1 MPDYCD
7 ENTLVDFFSSNFLN
21 KKKSETILKKT
32 IKIAHQI
39 KNINHSDV
47 NIIVSLAGLS
57 NKINRFNYYKKI
69 KKLTEDLKKRS
80 INLLPQW
87 LPVDAWYFG
96 GNVKTEAFSNPKDLK
111 FLKKI
116 KLNICLDLSHY
127 ILSCNYYNY
136 NLFKYFHNN
145 VSIFKHY
152 HVSDAKGTDGEGI
165 LIGKGEIIKSGLL
178 DIILKDKHKVKVLET
193 WQGHLND
200 LSKFKEDI
208 NTIVKILK

>member
-1 MPDYCD
+1 
-7 ENTLVDFFSSNFLN
+7 
-21 KKKSETILKKT
+21 
-32 IKIAHQI
+32 
-39 KNINHSDV
+39 
-47 NIIVSLAGLS
+47 
-57 NKINRFNYYKKI
+57 
-69 KKLTEDLKKRS
+69 
-80 INLLPQW
+80 
-87 LPVDAWYFG
+87 
-96 GNVKTEAFSNPKDLK
+96 
-111 FLKKI
+111 
-116 KLNICLDLSHY
+116 
-127 ILSCNYYNY
+127 
-136 NLFKYFHNN
+136 LFKYFHNN